1 MRFGRLL
8 PLTYIALP
16 LLFAQTPVGGDG
28 DWPREI
34 DTDSIHLV
42 IYQPQVNSWKDNRIE
57 ARSAVIVTR
66 NEDPAQ
72 SFGTVS
78 IHARA
83 EIDRET
89 RLVAFEDITVKDA
102 NIPSASSLQSSLLKT
117 LRESIPAWPRTVSLD
132 CVLADLAIT
141 QAEVQTEPVR

>member
-8 PLTYIALP
+8 PLTYIGLP

-72 SFGTVS
+72 FFGTVS

-102 NIPSASSLQSSLLKT
+102 NIP
-117 LRESIPAWPRTVSLD
+117 
-132 CVLADLAIT
+132 
-141 QAEVQTEPVR
+141 